1 MAFKMNRPII
11 KGTSIHKAS
20 IAKAK
25 PVVSQRRTR
34 ADASLVASAEALG
47 ESYKPSKIDFEIDQ
61 YDIDVPKRERT
72 KKRKE
77 TDYGTYDDYLKD
89 HKEEK
94 SKMSEED
101 KAAYGDPLSK
111 EEWTDLNVEAGMK
124 RPKAKKERVKKEK
137 GENIFERGYKSIKDK
152 IREARLKKIDR
163 RLERSM
169 KGIDDG
175 DNDFSQIESEPS
187 LQEREADVYR
197 SPEAGTI
204 ESEELLS
211 QTKASRNKALQDA
224 AKKYN
229 VKIEDLE
236 AKEIDGKRDFF
247 PKQGTVGG
255 QQETQ
260 WDDKLGRFR
269 KAEATMAT
277 EEEEQAAVEAM
288 KPKYQTG
295 MNPNQ
300 VPNQVKTG
308 EIALNYETNTYEYT
322 QQYFDRLAKEQI
334 ERKQQQ
340 QNTTS
345 TTTEPVVEEKKISTA
360 RQRRLDR
367 KYKDAG
373 PSVRANMIEDGYVPP
388 PELKT
393 AMKMRDDRIYKHAV
407 KGGVVRKNMIKGG
420 YIPPNER

>member
-25 PVVSQRRTR
+25 PVVSQRRTQ

-61 YDIDVPKRERT
+61 YGIDVPKRER
-72 KKRKE
+72 
-77 TDYGTYDDYLKD
+77 D
-89 HKEEK
+89 
-94 SKMSEED
+94 
-101 KAAYGDPLSK
+101 
-111 EEWTDLNVEAGMK
+111 
-124 RPKAKKERVKKEK
+124 
-137 GENIFERGYKSIKDK
+137 YKSIKDK

-169 KGIDDG
+169 KGLDDG
-175 DNDFSQIESEPS
+175 DNDFSQIESEPD

-197 SPEAGTI
+197 SPEAGTK
-204 ESEELLS
+204 EGEELLS
-211 QTKASRNKALQDA
+211 RTKASRNKALQDA

-260 WDDKLGRFR
+260 WDDELGRFR
-269 KAEATMAT
+269 KPEATMT
-277 EEEEQAAVEAM
+277 TKEEEQAAVEAM
-288 KPKYQTG
+288 KPKYQPG
-295 MNPNQ
+295 MD
-300 VPNQVKTG
+300 PNQVKTG

-322 QQYFDRLAKEQI
+322 QQYFDRLAKERI
-334 ERKQQQ
+334 EREQQQ
-340 QNTTS
+340 ENTTS